1 MRSRCSANADT
12 PAQAK
17 PTTAKLTNGSTS
29 QTVKMTSGTSDCTLT
44 ADQAGDGNY
53 NAAATFVRTVSA
65 QKANQVI
72 TFTQPT
78 TPQSFNATFTIQP
91 TADSGL
97 DVSVVPTG
105 GCTWNDNSTTAK
117 TTNGTTSQTVKITSA
132 TVACVLTASQAGD
145 ATYSAATDV
154 ARTVATQKLTQ
165 TITFTQPT
173 TPQTLNATFTI
184 QPTSDSGLDEIGR
197 AHV

>member
-1 MRSRCSANADT
+1 MVPSGGCTWSDNT
-12 PAQAK
+12 
-17 PTTAKLTNGSTS
+17 TTAKLTNGSTS
-29 QTVKMTSGTSDCTLT
+29 QTVKMTSGTTDCTLT

-91 TADSGL
+91 TSDSGL

-132 TVACVLTASQAGD
+132 AASLKAELDPLPDLVNSADTKRHLATVLLRRLLKAAHASRSVLPA
-145 ATYSAATDV
+145 
-154 ARTVATQKLTQ
+154 
-165 TITFTQPT
+165 
-173 TPQTLNATFTI
+173 
-184 QPTSDSGLDEIGR
+184 
-197 AHV
+197 